1 MVTVDVL
8 NRDGVKVGE
17 LELPLDA
24 LDEVTVTVSN
34 VVRAYMANQRR
45 GTASTKTR
53 AEVAGGGR
61 KPWRQKGTGRAR
73 HGSRRSPLW
82 TGGGITFG
90 PKPRD
95 YTQRTPK
102 KMKRRALVEA
112 LGYRATNLKIVDELK
127 LEEHKTREVVALL
140 SSLDAAKKP
149 LLITADGDRGL
160 WLASRN
166 IPGCRTTRVDDLNAY
181 LVLWHTNLVFTQAAA
196 LRLAETLK
204 GWAR

>member
-17 LELPLDA
+17 IELPLDA
-24 LDEVTVTVSN
+24 LDEVTVTVSD
-34 VVRAYMANQRR
+34 VVRAYMANRRR

-102 KMKRRALVEA
+102 KMKRHALVEA
-112 LGYRATNLKIVDELK
+112 LGYRAANLKVVDELK
-127 LEEHKTREVVALL
+127 LEEHKTREVAALL
-140 SSLDAAKKP
+140 SNLDAAKKP

-196 LRLAETLK
+196 LRLAETIK